1 MQSFLAACA
10 IAIVVALGSVFVLDG
25 VQKTADQGFT
35 SSTGVR
41 L

>member
-1 MQSFLAACA
+1 MQAFVAACA

-25 VQKTADQGFT
+25 VQKTADEGFK

>member
-1 MQSFLAACA
+1 MQSFIAACA
-10 IAIVVALGSVFVLDG
+10 VAIVVALGSVVVLNG
-25 VQKTADQGFT
+25 VQKTADEGFK

>member
-1 MQSFLAACA
+1 MQSFIAAC
-10 IAIVVALGSVFVLDG
+10 VVAIIIAVGAVYVLDSY
-25 VQKTADQGFT
+25 QEPADVAYA